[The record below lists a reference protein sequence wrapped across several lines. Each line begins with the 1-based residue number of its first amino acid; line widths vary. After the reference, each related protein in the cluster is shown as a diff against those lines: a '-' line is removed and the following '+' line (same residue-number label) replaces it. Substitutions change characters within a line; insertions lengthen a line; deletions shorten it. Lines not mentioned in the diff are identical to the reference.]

1 MPFYT
6 GSNES
11 VQTSVRIKSDLLAK
25 LLGSCIFA
33 TLMVAC
39 AYSFRLW
46 FTPVPITL
54 QLLGVVLSGLVLGSR
69 WGAISQ
75 IQYLAMGLSGLPV
88 FSHGQSGPI
97 ALAGPTGGYLVGF
110 VLGAFVTGWI
120 YERLQGRAVSTW
132 IAGIGGMITV
142 YLVGACWLAT
152 WISLT
157 SSKSVVSC
165 MHTAWCL
172 GILPFIGI
180 DFLKIAVASGSVQ
193 AVAGLKKGL

>member
-1 MPFYT
+1 MPFYI
-6 GSNES
+6 GSKES
-11 VQTSVRIKSDLLAK
+11 MQTLARSRSDLFAK
-25 LLGSCIFA
+25 LLGSCVFA
-33 TLMVAC
+33 TFMIAC

-88 FSHGQSGPI
+88 FSHGQSGPL
-97 ALAGPTGGYLVGF
+97 ALAGPTGGYLFGF

-120 YERLQGRAVSTW
+120 YERLRGHVASTW
-132 IAGIGGMITV
+132 IAGIGGMTTV

-157 SSKSVVSC
+157 SSKSAVSC
-165 MHTAWCL
+165 IHTAWHL

-180 DFLKIAVASGSVQ
+180 DLVKIAVASVSVQ
-193 AVAGLKKGL
+193 AVTRLKKSL

>member
-6 GSNES
+6 GSKES
-11 VQTSVRIKSDLLAK
+11 MQTLARSKSDLFAK
-25 LLGSCIFA
+25 LLGSCVFA
-33 TLMVAC
+33 TFMIAC
-39 AYSFRLW
+39 SYSFRLW

-54 QLLGVVLSGLVLGSR
+54 QLFGVVLSGLVLGSR

-88 FSHGQSGPI
+88 FSHGQSGPL
-97 ALAGPTGGYLVGF
+97 ALAGPTGGYLFGF
-110 VLGAFVTGWI
+110 VLGAFVTGWT
-120 YERLQGRAVSTW
+120 YERLRGRVASTW

-142 YLVGACWLAT
+142 YLVGAWWLAT

-165 MHTAWCL
+165 IHTAWYL
-172 GILPFIGI
+172 GVLPFIGI
-180 DFLKIAVASGSVQ
+180 DVVKIAVASVSVQ
-193 AVAGLKKGL
+193 AVTWLKKSL

>member
-1 MPFYT
+1 MPYYI
-6 GSNES
+6 GSKES
-11 VQTSVRIKSDLLAK
+11 TSTLARSRSDLFTK
-25 LLGSCIFA
+25 LLGSCLFA
-33 TLMVAC
+33 TFMIAC

-88 FSHGQSGPI
+88 FSHGQSGPMV
-97 ALAGPTGGYLVGF
+97 LAGPTGGYLFGF
-110 VLGAFVTGWI
+110 ILGAFVTGWM

-142 YLVGACWLAT
+142 HLVGACWFAI

-157 SSKSVVSC
+157 SSKSVASC
-165 MHTAWCL
+165 IYTAWCL
-172 GILPFIGI
+172 GFLPFIGV
-180 DFLKIAVASGSVQ
+180 DLVKIAVASGVVQ
-193 AVAGLKKGL
+193 AVIRLKKSL